1 MPAEDKFK
9 YHTQGLDSPSRD
21 FAVVVKSD
29 TVDFDVLPRAIYV
42 GTGGDIQAVREDGV
56 VVPFLNYPG
65 GQYLPIR
72 CIRINATGTTA
83 GNFVRL

>member
-1 MPAEDKFK
+1 MPAEDK
-9 YHTQGLDSPSRD
+9 YRNHRQELDSPSRD
-21 FAVVVKSD
+21 FAVVTKSD

-42 GTGGDIQAVREDGV
+42 GTGGDIMAVREDGV
-56 VVPFLNYPG
+56 VVPFLNYPS

-83 GNFVRL
+83 GNFVRM

>member
-1 MPAEDKFK
+1 MSAEDKFK
-9 YHTQGLDSPSRD
+9 YHTQQLDSPSRD